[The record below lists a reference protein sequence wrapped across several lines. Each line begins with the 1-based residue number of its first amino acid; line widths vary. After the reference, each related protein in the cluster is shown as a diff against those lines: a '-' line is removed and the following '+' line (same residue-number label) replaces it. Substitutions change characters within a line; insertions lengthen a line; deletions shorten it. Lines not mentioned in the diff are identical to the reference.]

1 METFVAKTLQ
11 GLEEVLANELK
22 QIGAQNITTARRA
35 VTFEGTLETLY
46 KANVHSRTALRIL
59 RPIATFKASS
69 TDELYSHVKAMHWD
83 AYMDVTQTFLIE
95 TTLYS
100 PVITN
105 SRFATYKVKD
115 AIADYFNEKYGK
127 RPSISV
133 TKPDI
138 YLNLHISDTTCTLS
152 LDSSGEPLFKRG
164 YRVAQTEAPINE
176 VLAAGMLL
184 LAGWKG
190 QSDFMDPMCGSGTIA
205 IEAALIALN
214 IPPGIFRSSFAFE
227 NWKDFDA
234 DLFDAIYNDDSHER
248 EFKHTI
254 YASDISRK
262 ALAVAEANAKNAGL
276 SKYIQFTACSFEE
289 VPEQSKPLLMVTNPP
304 YGERLNRDDVN
315 ALYSM
320 IGSTL
325 KHKFAGSTA
334 WIISSN
340 IDAFDKVG
348 LKPDAKIHL
357 INGSLPCD
365 FRKYTL
371 FSGKH
376 KEFKSQ
382 KSKVVGTHGS
392 CVRGS
397 KSKVASKRVQ
407 NKFIW
412 NAEREQ
418 LHERSE

>member
-184 LAGWKG
+184 LTGWKG

-397 KSKVASKRVQ
+397 KSKVEGPKSKSPR
-407 NKFIW
+407 
-412 NAEREQ
+412 RG
-418 LHERSE
+418 

>member
-11 GLEEVLANELK
+11 GLEEVLATELK
-22 QIGAQNITTARRA
+22 QLGATNVTIGRRA
-35 VTFEGTLETLY
+35 VTFDGTLETLY
-46 KANVHSRTALRIL
+46 KANVHCRTALRIL
-59 RPIATFKASS
+59 RPIATFKACS
-69 TDELYSHVKAMHWD
+69 TDELYAQTKALVWD
-83 AYMDVTQTFLIE
+83 NYMDVSQTFLIE

-115 AIADYFNEKYGK
+115 AIADYFSQKYGK

-138 YLNLHISDTTCTLS
+138 YLNLHIADTTCTLS

-190 QSDFMDPMCGSGTIA
+190 QCNFMDPMCGSGTIA

-234 DLFDAIYNDDSHER
+234 NLFDAIYNDDSHER

-254 YASDISRK
+254 YASDISKK

-276 SKYIQFTACSFEE
+276 SKYIQFTACSFAD
-289 VPEQSKPLLMVTNPP
+289 VPMQEKPLLLVTNPP
-304 YGERLNRDDVN
+304 YGERLNRDDVF
-315 ALYSM
+315 ALYNM
-320 IGSTL
+320 IGTTL

-334 WIISSN
+334 WVISSN
-340 IDAFDKVG
+340 MDAFDKVG

-397 KSKVASKRVQ
+397 KSKVEGQKSKSPR
-407 NKFIW
+407 
-412 NAEREQ
+412 RG
-418 LHERSE
+418 

>member
-11 GLEEVLANELK
+11 GLEDVLVTELK
-22 QIGAQNITTARRA
+22 KLGAQSVTKGRRA
-35 VTFEGTLETLY
+35 VTFQGNLETLY
-46 KANVHSRTALRIL
+46 KANLQVRTALRIL
-59 RPIATFKASS
+59 RPIATFKARS
-69 TDELYSHVKAMHWD
+69 TDDLYAQAKSIAWD
-83 AYMDVTQTFLIE
+83 TYMDVNQSFLIE

-105 SRFATYKVKD
+105 SRYATYKVKD

-164 YRVAQTEAPINE
+164 YRVAQTDAPINE

-184 LAGWKG
+184 LAGWDG
-190 QSDFMDPMCGSGTIA
+190 QSDFMDPMCGSGTLA

-227 NWKDFDA
+227 KWKDFDA
-234 DLFDAIYNDDSHER
+234 DLWDAVYNDDSGER
-248 EFKHTI
+248 SFKHTI

-262 ALAVAEANAKNAGL
+262 AIAIAESNAKNAGL
-276 SKYIQFTACSFEE
+276 GKYIQFTTCSFADLP
-289 VPEQSKPLLMVTNPP
+289 VQPKPLLMVTNPP
-304 YGERLNRDDVN
+304 YGERLNKGDVDK
-315 ALYSM
+315 LYAQ
-320 IGSTL
+320 IGTIL
-325 KHKFAGSTA
+325 KHKFGGSTA

-340 IDAFDKVG
+340 LDAFDKVG
-348 LKPDAKIHL
+348 LKPDVKLHL

-371 FSGKH
+371 FSGKR
-376 KEFKSQ
+376 KEFKSNF
-382 KSKVVGTHGS
+382 
-392 CVRGS
+392 
-397 KSKVASKRVQ
+397 ASKR
-407 NKFIW
+407 
-412 NAEREQ
+412 EQ
-418 LHERSE
+418 

>member
-397 KSKVASKRVQ
+397 KSKVEGPKSKSPR
-407 NKFIW
+407 
-412 NAEREQ
+412 RG
-418 LHERSE
+418 

>member
-11 GLEEVLANELK
+11 GLEEVLATELK
-22 QIGAQNITTARRA
+22 QLGATNVTIGRRA
-35 VTFEGTLETLY
+35 VTFDGTLETLY
-46 KANVHSRTALRIL
+46 KANVHCRTALRIL
-59 RPIATFKASS
+59 RPIATFKARS
-69 TDELYSHVKAMHWD
+69 TDELYAQTKALVWD
-83 AYMDVTQTFLIE
+83 NYMDVSQTFLIE

-115 AIADYFNEKYGK
+115 AIADYFSQKYGK

-138 YLNLHISDTTCTLS
+138 YLNLHIADTTCTLS

-190 QSDFMDPMCGSGTIA
+190 QCNFMDPMCGSGTIA

-234 DLFDAIYNDDSHER
+234 NLFDAIYNDDSHER

-254 YASDISRK
+254 YASDISKK

-276 SKYIQFTACSFEE
+276 SKYIQFTACSFAD
-289 VPEQSKPLLMVTNPP
+289 VPMQEKPLLLVTNPP
-304 YGERLNRDDVN
+304 YGERLNRDDVF
-315 ALYSM
+315 ALYNM
-320 IGSTL
+320 IGTTL

-334 WIISSN
+334 WVISSN
-340 IDAFDKVG
+340 MDAFDKVG

-397 KSKVASKRVQ
+397 KSKVEGQKSKSPR
-407 NKFIW
+407 
-412 NAEREQ
+412 RG
-418 LHERSE
+418 

>member
-1 METFVAKTLQ
+1 METFLAKTLQ
-11 GLEEVLANELK
+11 GLENVLAQELQ
-22 QIGAQNITTARRA
+22 QIGATDVQIARRA
-35 VTFEGTLETLY
+35 VSFKGTLATLY
-46 KANVHSRTALRIL
+46 KANLHLRTALRIL
-59 RPIATFKASS
+59 RPIAQFKAKSADDIYAAVRKLPIEKWMS
-69 TDELYSHVKAMHWD
+69 KEQS
-83 AYMDVTQTFLIE
+83 FLIE

-105 SRFATYKVKD
+105 SRYATYKAKD
-115 AIADYFNEKYGK
+115 AIVDFFNEKYGK

-133 TKPDI
+133 TNPDI
-138 YLNLHISDTTCTLS
+138 YFNLHISDTDCTLS

-190 QSDFMDPMCGSGTIA
+190 QSDFADPMCGSGTIA

-227 NWKDFDA
+227 KWKDFDA

-248 EFKHTI
+248 EFKHKI
-254 YASDISRK
+254 YASDLSRK
-262 ALAVAEANAKNAGL
+262 ALVVAEANIKNAGVA
-276 SKYIQFTACSFEE
+276 KYIHLQQADFAELELPVS
-289 VPEQSKPLLMVTNPP
+289 SLLMVTNPP
-304 YGERLNRDDVN
+304 YGERLSKFDVEK
-315 ALYSM
+315 LYSA

-325 KHKFAGSTA
+325 KHRFAGSTA
-334 WIISSN
+334 WIISSSREG
-340 IDAFDKVG
+340 FDKIG
-348 LKPDAKIHL
+348 LKADEKIHL

-382 KSKVVGTHGS
+382 KSKV
-392 CVRGS
+392 
-397 KSKVASKRVQ
+397 ASKRVQ

-412 NAEREQ
+412 YAEREQ

>member
-138 YLNLHISDTTCTLS
+138 YLNLHISDTICTLS

-397 KSKVASKRVQ
+397 KSKVEGQKLKSPR
-407 NKFIW
+407 
-412 NAEREQ
+412 RG
-418 LHERSE
+418 

>member
-11 GLEEVLANELK
+11 GLEDVLATELK
-22 QIGAQNITTARRA
+22 QLGAQNVTKGRRA
-35 VTFEGTLETLY
+35 VTFDGTLETLY
-46 KANVHSRTALRIL
+46 KANVHVRTALRIL
-59 RPIATFKASS
+59 RPIATFKANS
-69 TDELYSHVKAMHWD
+69 TDELYRQAKAMNWEN
-83 AYMDVTQTFLIE
+83 YMDVNQTFLIE

-100 PVITN
+100 PIITN

-190 QSDFMDPMCGSGTIA
+190 QSDFIDPMCGSGTIA

-214 IPPGIFRSSFAFE
+214 IPPGIFRQSFAFE

-254 YASDISRK
+254 YASDISKK

-276 SKYIQFTACSFEE
+276 SKYIQFAACSIAD
-289 VPEQSKPLLMVTNPP
+289 VPVHEKPLLMVTNPP
-304 YGERLNRDDVN
+304 YGERLNRDDVF
-315 ALYSM
+315 ALYNQ
-320 IGSTL
+320 IGTTL

-340 IDAFDKVG
+340 LEAFDKIG
-348 LKPDAKIHL
+348 LKPDAKLHL

-371 FSGKH
+371 FSGKR

-382 KSKVVGTHGS
+382 KSKVQGKKVQG
-392 CVRGS
+392 R
-397 KSKVASKRVQ
+397 KSKVEGQRL
-407 NKFIW
+407 ND
-412 NAEREQ
+412 
-418 LHERSE
+418 

>member
-11 GLEEVLANELK
+11 GLEEVLATELK
-22 QIGAQNITTARRA
+22 QIGAQNVSIARRA

-46 KANVHSRTALRIL
+46 KANFHIRTALRIL
-59 RPIATFKASS
+59 RPIATFKAHS
-69 TDELYSHVKAMHWD
+69 TDELYTQAKSITWD
-83 AYMDVTQTFLIE
+83 NYMDVNQSFLIE

-100 PVITN
+100 PLITN

-133 TKPDI
+133 SKPDI

-214 IPPGIFRSSFAFE
+214 IAPGIFRSSFAFE

-234 DLFDAIYNDDSHER
+234 DLFDTIYNDDSHER

-276 SKYIQFTACSFEE
+276 SKYIQFTACSFED
-289 VPEQSKPLLMVTNPP
+289 VPVQEKPLLMVTNPP
-304 YGERLNRDDVN
+304 YGERLNRNDVN

-340 IDAFDKVG
+340 LDAFDKIG
-348 LKPDAKIHL
+348 LKPDTKVRL

-392 CVRGS
+392 CVRGP
-397 KSKVASKRVQ
+397 KSKVEGQKSKVSAR
-407 NKFIW
+407 
-412 NAEREQ
+412 
-418 LHERSE
+418 

>member
-11 GLEEVLANELK
+11 GLEEVLATELK
-22 QIGAQNITTARRA
+22 QLGAQQVTVGRRA
-35 VTFEGTLETLY
+35 VTFMGSLETLY
-46 KANVHSRTALRIL
+46 KANLHVRTALRIL
-59 RPIATFKASS
+59 RPIATFKARN
-69 TDELYSHVKAMHWD
+69 TDELYAQAKAIDWEK
-83 AYMDVTQTFLIE
+83 YMDVSQSFLIE

-100 PVITN
+100 PIITN
-105 SRFATYKVKD
+105 SRYATYKVKD
-115 AIADYFNEKYGK
+115 AIADFFNEKFGK

-190 QSDFMDPMCGSGTIA
+190 QCDFMDPMCGSGTIA

-234 DLFDAIYNDDSHER
+234 ELFEEIYNDDSHER
-248 EFKHTI
+248 AFKHTI
-254 YASDISRK
+254 YASDIARK
-262 ALAVAEANAKNAGL
+262 AIAIAESNSKNAGVSQYVQL
-276 SKYIQFTACSFEE
+276 STCSFAD
-289 VPEQSKPLLMVTNPP
+289 VPEPTKPVFMVTNPP
-304 YGERLNRDDVN
+304 YGERLNRGDVES
-315 ALYSM
+315 LYSM
-320 IGSTL
+320 IGTTL

-334 WIISSN
+334 WIISSSREG
-340 IDAFDKVG
+340 FDKIG
-348 LKPDAKIHL
+348 LKPEAKLHL
-357 INGSLPCD
+357 INGSLPCEY
-365 FRKYTL
+365 RKYTL

-376 KEFKSQ
+376 KEFKSHKSKVEGP
-382 KSKVVGTHGS
+382 KSKVVGTNGS

-397 KSKVASKRVQ
+397 KSKSPR
-407 NKFIW
+407 
-412 NAEREQ
+412 RG
-418 LHERSE
+418 